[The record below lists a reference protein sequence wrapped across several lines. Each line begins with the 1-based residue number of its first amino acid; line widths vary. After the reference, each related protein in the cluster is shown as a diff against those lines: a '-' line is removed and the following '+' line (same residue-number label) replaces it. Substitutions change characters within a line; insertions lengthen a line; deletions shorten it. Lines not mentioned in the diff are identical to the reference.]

1 MKLGNGRKVNNFLSL
16 IEKSYSFQ
24 CYWLINNKKF
34 KRNKLYRD
42 YFNTKEENHWN
53 NIFLDGKY
61 FLSVNSFMIMYFHKL
76 IMK

>member
-42 YFNTKEENHWN
+42 YFSTKEGILWN